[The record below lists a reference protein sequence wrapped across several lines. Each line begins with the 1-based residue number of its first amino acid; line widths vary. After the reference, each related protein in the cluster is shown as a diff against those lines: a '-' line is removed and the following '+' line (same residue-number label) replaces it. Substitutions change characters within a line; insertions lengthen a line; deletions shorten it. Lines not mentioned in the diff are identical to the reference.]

1 MTESERIV
9 RIMQMEQYFDVLLQT
24 DPRDIPENPELEEI
38 LSLLTDYCESGR
50 WLADYEADERGELPK
65 NLKRGV
71 LSQDGLYNL
80 LHHID
85 LQIKRRN
92 TMNVDISA
100 LKMLQELADAPG
112 APGFEDEVVA
122 VARRWAAPIGELKED
137 FLRNLYIH
145 RKENTGDKPVIML
158 DAHSDEVGL
167 IVQAIKP
174 NGTLRFLPLGSWNK
188 NALIGT
194 KVLVRNALGEYI
206 PGIIAAKPVHY
217 MSAAEKANP
226 TLDISDMVI
235 DVGAI
240 SYEDAVEN
248 FHLRMGEPVV
258 PATKFF
264 YDEKRDLI
272 FGKGFDCRI
281 GCAALLEA
289 LRRLEGE
296 ELPCDVIA
304 VLSTQEEL
312 GPRNSKVTVHHINPD
327 IAIVMEG
334 CPADDTFAEGYM
346 IQTALKKGPMFRHMD
361 ISAICAPRYQRWA
374 LDLAAKEGIPVQEA
388 VRQGGGNNAASIQ
401 TALVGAPAIVCGVPV
416 RYAHA
421 TNCISSYY
429 DYEMAVQMVMALL
442 RNITADVIAG
452 M

>member
-1 MTESERIV
+1 MKADKS
-9 RIMQMEQYFDVLLQT
+9 VLNMI
-24 DPRDIPENPELEEI
+24 R
-38 LSLLTDYCESGR
+38 
-50 WLADYEADERGELPK
+50 
-65 NLKRGV
+65 
-71 LSQDGLYNL
+71 
-80 LHHID
+80 
-85 LQIKRRN
+85 
-92 TMNVDISA
+92 
-100 LKMLQELADAPG
+100 ELADAPG
-112 APGFEDEVVA
+112 ASGFEDEVVA
-122 VARRWAAPIGELKED
+122 VARRYAAPIGELKED
-137 FLRNLYIH
+137 FLRNLYIY
-145 RKENTGDKPVIML
+145 RKENTGNKPVIML

-174 NGTLRFLPLGSWNK
+174 NGTLRFLQLGSWNK
-188 NALIGT
+188 NALVSS
-194 KVLVRNALGEYI
+194 KVLVRNDLGEYI

-235 DVGAI
+235 DVGAT

-248 FHLRMGEPVV
+248 FHIRMGQPVV
-258 PATKFF
+258 PATNFY
-264 YDEKRDLI
+264 YDEAHDLM
-272 FGKGFDCRI
+272 FAKGLDCRI
-281 GCAALLEA
+281 GCAAMIEA
-289 LRRLEGE
+289 LRRLQGE

-312 GPRNSKVTVHHINPD
+312 GPRNSKVTVHHIKPD

-334 CPADDTFAEGYM
+334 CPADDTFADSYM

-361 ISAICAPRYQRWA
+361 VSAICAPRFQRWA

-401 TALVGAPAIVCGVPV
+401 TALIGAPSIVCGVPV

-421 TNCISSYY
+421 TNCISTYY
-429 DYEMAVQMVMALL
+429 DFEMSVQMVMALL
-442 RNITADVIAG
+442 RNITEDVIRG

>member
-1 MTESERIV
+1 MIADKS
-9 RIMQMEQYFDVLLQT
+9 VLNMI
-24 DPRDIPENPELEEI
+24 REL
-38 LSLLTDYCESGR
+38 S
-50 WLADYEADERGELPK
+50 
-65 NLKRGV
+65 
-71 LSQDGLYNL
+71 
-80 LHHID
+80 
-85 LQIKRRN
+85 
-92 TMNVDISA
+92 
-100 LKMLQELADAPG
+100 DAPG
-112 APGFEDEVVA
+112 ASGFEEEVVA
-122 VARRWAAPIGELKED
+122 VARRYAAPIGEMKED

-145 RKENTGDKPVIML
+145 RKENTGNKPVLML

-174 NGTLRFLPLGSWNK
+174 NGTLRFLQLGSWNK
-188 NALIGT
+188 NALVSS

-235 DVGAI
+235 DVGAT
-240 SYEDAVEN
+240 SYEDAVQN
-248 FHLRMGEPVV
+248 FHIRMGEPVV
-258 PATKFF
+258 PATRFQ
-264 YDEKRDLI
+264 YDEQHDLM
-272 FGKGFDCRI
+272 FAKGFDCRI
-281 GCAALLEA
+281 GCAAMIEA
-289 LRRLEGE
+289 LLRLRGE

-312 GPRNSKVTVHHINPD
+312 GPRNSKVTVHHIKPD

-334 CPADDTFAEGYM
+334 CPADDTFAQGYM

-361 ISAICAPRYQRWA
+361 VSAICAPRFQRWA

-421 TNCISSYY
+421 TNCISTYY
-429 DYEMAVQMVMALL
+429 DFEMSVRMVIALL
-442 RNITADVIAG
+442 RNITPDVIHG